1 MYIAPYLGRSVLGK
15 DLSVNFCNTYH
26 KSVVPF
32 LVALALDSAGD
43 EEVALCHYKLV
54 SHHVN
59 RIELSIISNSS
70 KGKRI
75 DYPSS
80 PNTWSAVF
88 SKTNVIVPPWTS
100 AIGRTFTAAH
110 NRSKSTA
117 DKRRPD
123 VDLGTSPSPKSKS
136 WRRMP
141 SLMLS
146 RAVAAKQLTC
156 FHSSR
161 AASATFF
168 FSRY

>member
-80 PNTWSAVF
+80 PNT
-88 SKTNVIVPPWTS
+88 
-100 AIGRTFTAAH
+100 
-110 NRSKSTA
+110 
-117 DKRRPD
+117 
-123 VDLGTSPSPKSKS
+123 
-136 WRRMP
+136 
-141 SLMLS
+141 
-146 RAVAAKQLTC
+146 
-156 FHSSR
+156 
-161 AASATFF
+161 
-168 FSRY
+168 